1 MIKWYL
7 RHHKWAKG
15 GRNDAKESQK
25 WVKGCQNGAKVGQSG
40 VKGVKI
46 GLNGVILGLGLYL
59 LKYPIM
65 LQHTL
70 LTSNDL

>member
-46 GLNGVILGLGLYL
+46 GLNGGHSGSGSVFTKVPYNAPA
-59 LKYPIM
+59 Y
-65 LQHTL
+65 T
-70 LTSNDL
+70 TDL